1 MEIKIKALSD
11 YVLGNYV
18 KFSDRKSVR
27 EFTEEQIMNALN
39 KSKSFEVRDWFGGVT
54 KITFT
59 ITNIEKDKFLNPIL
73 IEERLNAMDN
83 PLDKLRFLY
92 DYLYCN
98 ANKNRFA
105 LFRDSDCRDSVLYC
119 DNLGNFD
126 SLLFANP
133 KPFNYKS

>member
-39 KSKSFEVRDWFGGVT
+39 KSKSFEVRDWFGSVT

-59 ITNIEKDKFLNPIL
+59 ITNIEKDKYSNYIYTIKSNKRTSENYFPSIL
-73 IEERLNAMDN
+73 DI
-83 PLDKLRFLY
+83 
-92 DYLYCN
+92 
-98 ANKNRFA
+98 
-105 LFRDSDCRDSVLYC
+105 CRDCKNVASPISYC
-119 DNLGNFD
+119 RC
-126 SLLFANP
+126 S
-133 KPFNYKS
+133 